1 MRRLGVDLGYGWVKV
16 YPKKEKFRTS
26 VYPYSSRLGIEDRKG
41 IVMVDGEV
49 FEVGRARSVELRTKG
64 FHNSPE
70 WKALLF
76 WALREH
82 TDTPLDLV
90 MGLPVSGATK
100 EVREGLERELKGEHI
115 AIIDGERKRVVIRNI
130 KVIPQGMGVLYDYFI
145 ESGSLMKERTEESVV
160 VIDVGFYTTDV
171 FVYRHGEVL
180 EDRCSSYELGAG
192 WLFEQIR
199 EELKT
204 KYSYPSISLKEVE
217 EFYRRGYF
225 PYEGKKI
232 PVEKGK
238 YEELFRN
245 RLIKELRAHEEDI
258 KLADTILWAGGGSLL
273 LGVPAV
279 EEPEFANARGYFKLA
294 GMIYGG

>member
-1 MRRLGVDLGYGWVKV
+1 
-16 YPKKEKFRTS
+16 
-26 VYPYSSRLGIEDRKG
+26 
-41 IVMVDGEV
+41 MVWE
-49 FEVGRARSVELRTKG
+49 GR
-64 FHNSPE
+64 
-70 WKALLF
+70 
-76 WALREH
+76 
-82 TDTPLDLV
+82 
-90 MGLPVSGATK
+90 
-100 EVREGLERELKGEHI
+100 
-115 AIIDGERKRVVIRNI
+115 RKRIVIKNI

-145 ESGSLMKERTEESVV
+145 ENGSLVKERTEESIV

-171 FVYRHGEVL
+171 IVYRHGEVL

-258 KLADTILWAGGGSLL
+258 KLADKILWAGGGSLL
-273 LGVPAV
+273 LGGPTT

-294 GMIYGG
+294 KIIFGG